1 MNQYPLPPAAAAI
14 AIGHEP
20 PETTPPVDDEDVE
33 DVELGVCVGD
43 WRLEVDEPASLD
55 VEVDVEDEVVLVSDD
70 PDAVV
75 EFEFE
80 FELEL
85 ELEDDEV
92 E

>member
-1 MNQYPLPPAAAAI
+1 
-14 AIGHEP
+14 
-20 PETTPPVDDEDVE
+20 
-33 DVELGVCVGD
+33 
-43 WRLEVDEPASLD
+43 VDEPASL
-55 VEVDVEDEVVLVSDD
+55 DVEDEVVLVSDD

-80 FELEL
+80 L

>member
-1 MNQYPLPPAAAAI
+1 
-14 AIGHEP
+14 
-20 PETTPPVDDEDVE
+20 
-33 DVELGVCVGD
+33 
-43 WRLEVDEPASLD
+43 VDEPASL
-55 VEVDVEDEVVLVSDD
+55 DVEDEVVLVSDD

-85 ELEDDEV
+85 EDDEV